1 MGSDVSVWQQMDDAG
16 CKLKV
21 TVTLTCVERVAQVI
35 NHKTMGAVQLLT
47 AKWSDFFFFGCAR
60 DLIRVQQSSAAH
72 HMTASPG
79 SGWPGPGG
87 MAEFD

>member
-1 MGSDVSVWQQMDDAG
+1 MGGVQRVDEVEEEDANARMGSDVSVWQQMDDAG

-47 AKWSDFFFFGCAR
+47 AKWSDFFFVLC
-60 DLIRVQQSSAAH
+60 
-72 HMTASPG
+72 P
-79 SGWPGPGG
+79 
-87 MAEFD
+87 